1 MHRFRVLIK
10 PGDARQRVMRD
21 WPDTS
26 PPHQARRVGN
36 SGRFCRLHNFFL
48 ARLLEKFEFATG
60 LRSAFTTSIFTMGAQ
75 EIEAKK
81 RKRKHSSKKTEES
94 VAPKAPSNGVEKAD
108 KPRKKAKKEH
118 TPEPEVEDDVAEVE
132 EVAEEEESEG
142 DGAEAQL
149 NAELKQIAAKAAK
162 KSKKADA
169 EDSGDEEGESAN
181 PNDLPLGTSMPTV
194 EDPKLFSEL
203 KLSDRTMEAIKG
215 MGFETMT
222 EIQQKTIPPLLR

>member
-1 MHRFRVLIK
+1 MPVS
-10 PGDARQRVMRD
+10 
-21 WPDTS
+21 T
-26 PPHQARRVGN
+26 
-36 SGRFCRLHNFFL
+36 FFL
-48 ARLLEKFEFATG
+48 SCSKKFEFRDS
-60 LRSAFTTSIFTMGAQ
+60 LQFAFTTSISTMGAQ

-81 RKRKHSSKKTEES
+81 RKRKHSSKKTEEAA
-94 VAPKAPSNGVEKAD
+94 APKKSSNGVEKAD

-118 TPEPEVEDDVAEVE
+118 TPEPEVEDEVAEVSDEQEEEDE
-132 EVAEEEESEG
+132 EVEGEEDEEK
-142 DGAEAQL
+142 L
-149 NAELKQIAAKAAK
+149 NEELKQIAKQAK

-169 EDSGDEEGESAN
+169 DESDDEQKESAN

-203 KLSDRTMEAIKG
+203 KLSDRTMEAIKS

>member
-1 MHRFRVLIK
+1 
-10 PGDARQRVMRD
+10 
-21 WPDTS
+21 
-26 PPHQARRVGN
+26 
-36 SGRFCRLHNFFL
+36 
-48 ARLLEKFEFATG
+48 
-60 LRSAFTTSIFTMGAQ
+60 MGAQ

-81 RKRKHSSKKTEES
+81 RKRKHSSKKTDEAA
-94 VAPKAPSNGVEKAD
+94 VPKRHSNGVEKAD

-118 TPEPEVEDDVAEVE
+118 TPEPEIEDAVAEASEEEEVE
-132 EVAEEEESEG
+132 EVEG
-142 DGAEAQL
+142 DEDEAKL
-149 NAELKQIAAKAAK
+149 NEELKQIAKQAK

-169 EDSGDEEGESAN
+169 DESDDEQKESAN

-203 KLSDRTMEAIKG
+203 KLSDRTMEAIKS